1 MLSMNRRILLVIPIS
16 AVVIVGL
23 IAFKLNRRYE
33 EPALVAVGDV
43 RPAPVFKLYD
53 EHSQI
58 VRLERYISRKKL
70 LIVFF
75 NGSQGPEHSELL
87 AQLRDSFAQI
97 HAAGGQIL
105 AISES
110 RPSQNRYGAHL
121 EHRTTATPDE
131 EIKFPFPL
139 LSDISTPDVPTP
151 VHREYGAFD
160 AASNLPREGV
170 FVVDRA
176 GLIQHSHLGPDRLG
190 TTADWVNEL
199 QQVR

>member
-1 MLSMNRRILLVIPIS
+1 MPSMSRRIFLVLPAA

-33 EPALVAVGDV
+33 EPAPVAAGDV
-43 RPAPVFKLYD
+43 RPAPLFKLYD

-75 NGSQGPEHSELL
+75 DGSQGPEYSELL
-87 AQLRDSFAQI
+87 ERLRDNFAQI
-97 HAAGGQIL
+97 HAAGGQVL

-110 RPSQNRYGAHL
+110 RPSQNRYGANL
-121 EHRTTATPDE
+121 EHRTSAASDDE
-131 EIKFPFPL
+131 IRFPFPL
-139 LSDISTPDVPTP
+139 LSDISTSELAAP

-160 AASNLPREGV
+160 EAKNQPREGV

-176 GLIQHSHLGPDRLG
+176 GLIQYTHLGPDRLG
-190 TTADWVNEL
+190 SPAEWVHEL
-199 QQVR
+199 EHVR